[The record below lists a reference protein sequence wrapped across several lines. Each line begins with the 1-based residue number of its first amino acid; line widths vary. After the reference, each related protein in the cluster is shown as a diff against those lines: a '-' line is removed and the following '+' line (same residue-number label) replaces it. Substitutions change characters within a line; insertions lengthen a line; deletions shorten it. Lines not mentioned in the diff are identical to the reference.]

1 MKNSFLFGSMH
12 NSLIFLKN
20 NKIVVV
26 VVVSEVL
33 CEDGFGFLL
42 AGVVPV
48 HTPFSTLDV
57 ISTCSDTQNFSLYA
71 ARLLSAAPL
80 VPGSL
85 PAGTWYLVRERV
97 LRSFRFPTS

>member
-1 MKNSFLFGSMH
+1 MH

-33 CEDGFGFLL
+33 GEDGFGFLL

-71 ARLLSAAPL
+71 ARLLSAASL
-80 VPGSL
+80 VPG
-85 PAGTWYLVRERV
+85 TWYWYLV
-97 LRSFRFPTS
+97 PGT

>member
-1 MKNSFLFGSMH
+1 MH

-33 CEDGFGFLL
+33 GEDGFGFLL

-80 VPGSL
+80 VLVLVPGSL